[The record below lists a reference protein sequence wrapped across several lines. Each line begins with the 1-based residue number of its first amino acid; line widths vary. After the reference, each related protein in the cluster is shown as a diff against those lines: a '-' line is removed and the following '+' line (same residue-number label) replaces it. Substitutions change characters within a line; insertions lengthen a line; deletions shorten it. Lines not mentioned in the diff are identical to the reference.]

1 MSFAMPAN
9 RIRWYPRRMYA
20 ELRDY
25 VMRENTKYAA
35 SAEPRCQRRYVC
47 PIMCHE
53 YLRVLCFVSIHAP
66 QMHDSLTPNPPHVSG
81 QRRLVRADLGSIQ
94 VIED

>member
-35 SAEPRCQRRYVC
+35 KACGEFLVTLLHIPTFLHSQRKK
-47 PIMCHE
+47 E
-53 YLRVLCFVSIHAP
+53 N
-66 QMHDSLTPNPPHVSG
+66 NPT
-81 QRRLVRADLGSIQ
+81 AT
-94 VIED
+94 